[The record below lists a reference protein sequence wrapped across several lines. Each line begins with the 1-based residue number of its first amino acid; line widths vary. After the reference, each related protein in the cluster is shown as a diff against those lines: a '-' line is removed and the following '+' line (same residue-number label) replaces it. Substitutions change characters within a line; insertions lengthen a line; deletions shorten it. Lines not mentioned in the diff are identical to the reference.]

1 MEEEFFNIDFND
13 ASSLGILDLP
23 NNEPPADETKDKT
36 DETNKVV
43 TDAPQEEEATE
54 EVDNK
59 REENSTEVNVEGS
72 PNISSSIAL
81 ALAEN
86 GVLQTLD
93 KERLEKVVTTE
104 NLIEAF
110 REELKNRLSSEL
122 TEQQKRVLDALDNG
136 VEKDEIKQYESII
149 EALDGVTD
157 KNIEA
162 EGAQYENYRKNL
174 IYQDYINK
182 GFEEDDAREMVDRSV
197 ESGND
202 INDAKKALSSLKK
215 FYKNGYDAKI
225 QARKKEVKKFEDSQ
239 RQQIEQLRVSILDDD
254 EFYNKFDIN
263 KSIRQKIFDTV
274 AKPIKQED
282 NTQLTAIQE
291 YMKNKP
297 NEALKMF
304 GTMYVLTEGFTKFEN
319 ILKSAVKR
327 QVSANTKKLEA
338 LLSQTPS
345 IDGSLEYKSGIGD
358 ILNSK
363 ETIVGFDI

>member
-136 VEKDEIKQYESII
+136 VEKDEILYV
-149 EALDGVTD
+149 G
-157 KNIEA
+157 N
-162 EGAQYENYRKNL
+162 
-174 IYQDYINK
+174 DYITDVIGATSVGLKTVWYNVNHLPNQK
-182 GFEEDDAREMVDRSV
+182 GLNIFE
-197 ESGND
+197 
-202 INDAKKALSSLKK
+202 I
-215 FYKNGYDAKI
+215 
-225 QARKKEVKKFEDSQ
+225 DSF
-239 RQQIEQLRVSILDDD
+239 RQ
-254 EFYNKFDIN
+254 
-263 KSIRQKIFDTV
+263 
-274 AKPIKQED
+274 
-282 NTQLTAIQE
+282 
-291 YMKNKP
+291 
-297 NEALKMF
+297 
-304 GTMYVLTEGFTKFEN
+304 
-319 ILKSAVKR
+319 
-327 QVSANTKKLEA
+327 
-338 LLSQTPS
+338 LLSITQR
-345 IDGSLEYKSGIGD
+345 
-358 ILNSK
+358 
-363 ETIVGFDI
+363 

>member
-197 ESGND
+197 VSGNLQ
-202 INDAKKALSSLKK
+202 ISL
-215 FYKNGYDAKI
+215 
-225 QARKKEVKKFEDSQ
+225 
-239 RQQIEQLRVSILDDD
+239 
-254 EFYNKFDIN
+254 
-263 KSIRQKIFDTV
+263 
-274 AKPIKQED
+274 
-282 NTQLTAIQE
+282 
-291 YMKNKP
+291 
-297 NEALKMF
+297 
-304 GTMYVLTEGFTKFEN
+304 
-319 ILKSAVKR
+319 
-327 QVSANTKKLEA
+327 
-338 LLSQTPS
+338 LLS
-345 IDGSLEYKSGIGD
+345 
-358 ILNSK
+358 
-363 ETIVGFDI
+363 F